1 MSKRLKIDIYTSR
14 FDPVSVRIKG
24 LLDHRKLDY
33 NEFDVEKDEFFHE
46 VMRKRSGGN
55 TSIPQVFINGFAI
68 GSMEE
73 LEAYFAASA
82 KPGSAL

>member
-1 MSKRLKIDIYTSR
+1 
-14 FDPVSVRIKG
+14 
-24 LLDHRKLDY
+24 
-33 NEFDVEKDEFFHE
+33 
-46 VMRKRSGGN
+46 MRNRSGGN